1 MNKLLLIVISTL
13 LSGCAGMNSEF
24 EFNKPAKDSGYWM
37 QQADEMTENSN
48 DYSAKNSLNSSNSRI
63 GRSNLNSYKLIN
75 ITNITLPIKFV
86 SDVNVVSNSSI
97 SSKVKNTMGLKSQSI
112 PMVNNPTITTSNY
125 DVTRTSV
132 TTTTGETNAVANC
145 NQKRCYQEAGEPFVT
160 PDRVQRVWL
169 APYVS
174 PDNNVHVGEIV
185 YFVSED
191 SRWHGME

>member
-1 MNKLLLIVISTL
+1 MNKLLLIVIPAL

-37 QQADEMTENSN
+37 QQADEMTESSN
-48 DYSAKNSLNSSNSRI
+48 DYFTQQSLNSSNS
-63 GRSNLNSYKLIN
+63 GMGKFNLNSYKLIN
-75 ITNITLPIKFV
+75 IANITLPIKFV
-86 SDVNVVSNSSI
+86 SDVNVVSNSTT
-97 SSKVKNTMGLKSQSI
+97 SSKAKNTMGLKSQSI
-112 PMVNNPTITTSNY
+112 PMGNNPTITTSNY

-132 TTTTGETNAVANC
+132 TTPTGVTHAVANC